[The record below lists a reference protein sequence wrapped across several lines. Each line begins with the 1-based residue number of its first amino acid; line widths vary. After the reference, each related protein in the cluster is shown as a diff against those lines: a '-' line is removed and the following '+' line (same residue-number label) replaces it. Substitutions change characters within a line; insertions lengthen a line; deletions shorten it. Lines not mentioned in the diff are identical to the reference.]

1 MRRLIPVLLIMI
13 GGGVIATVAGPI
25 GWHQLQFGL
34 RPKLIDPTVVSGN
47 AAVLAA
53 SIISGGGDYTDSA
66 TWFPAAPARPATPSK
81 VRYYTLTIES
91 LNMYDLPV
99 EINGTDL
106 KKNPIQYAGTATPG
120 DYGNTVIFGHSTL
133 PQLYKPGNPL
143 SAFNFVPQI
152 KKGAEILINYDGM
165 TYRYAVRETMEI
177 LPTQIEVLT
186 QRYDKYELPLITCVP
201 LGTYLRRFVARAE
214 LIN

>member
-1 MRRLIPVLLIMI
+1 MRRLIPVLLIVI
-13 GGGVIATVAGPI
+13 GGGIIISVAGPI
-25 GWHQLQFGL
+25 GWQQLQFGL

-66 TWFPAAPARPATPSK
+66 AWFPAAPARPATLSK
-81 VRYYTLTIES
+81 VRYYTLTIAS
-91 LNMYDLPV
+91 LDIHDLSV

-106 KKNPIQYAGTATPG
+106 KKNPIQYTGTATPG
-120 DYGNTVIFGHSTL
+120 NYGNTVIFGHSTL

-152 KKGAEILINYDGM
+152 ERGAEILINYDGI
-165 TYRYAVRETMEI
+165 TYRYVVRETAEV
-177 LPTQIEVLT
+177 LPTQIEVLA
-186 QRYDKYELPLITCVP
+186 QRYDKNELTLITCVP

-214 LIN
+214 LVN